1 MEKQPTI
8 CPFEIEEFHFGD
20 YAFGDSPFVDLTVRH
35 RDGYKIV
42 IYLEQRYDAKPKST
56 ICVKLP

>member
-1 MEKQPTI
+1 MEKHPTI
-8 CPFEIEEFHFGD
+8 CPFEIEDFEFGSYDFGT
-20 YAFGDSPFVDLTVRH
+20 SPCVDLTIRH

-42 IYLEQRYDAKPKST
+42 VYLEQRYNAKPKAT